1 MITRLEAT
9 LEGIT
14 RDGIPALTLAPV
26 GLGGVAVEAL
36 VPVYLADRLEGAEGR
51 AVTLH
56 TRTILEGQAQ
66 GTSFVPRLIGFGS
79 REERAF
85 FECFTSVKGLGVR
98 KALRA
103 QAVEP
108 GAIAAMIIA
117 KDAKGLTQLPEI
129 GKRLAETMIAELSGK
144 VERYAGDAIIEP
156 APGEVGSVEPGVAPG
171 APSEAVAALV
181 ALGEQRSEATRKV
194 DSALRVLGEDA
205 DTDSIVRAVFGGVSA
220 G

>member
-14 RDGIPALTLAPV
+14 RDGIPALTLAPT
-26 GLGGVAVEAL
+26 GLTGVALEAL
-36 VPVYLADRLEGAEGR
+36 VPAYLADRLEGREGR

-79 REERAF
+79 RDERAF
-85 FECFTSVKGLGVR
+85 FECFTSVKGLGAR
-98 KALRA
+98 RALRA
-103 QAVEP
+103 LAAEP

-117 KDAKGLTQLPEI
+117 KDAKGLTKLPEI

-144 VERYAGDAIIEP
+144 VERFAGDAIIEH
-156 APGEVGSVEPGVAPG
+156 APGARAGREPDVAPG
-171 APSEAVAALV
+171 APTEAVAALV
-181 ALGEQRSEATRKV
+181 ALGEQRAEATRKV
-194 DSALRVLGEDA
+194 ELALGTLGRDA
-205 DTDSIVRAVFGGVSA
+205 ETDAIVRAVFA
-220 G
+220 GAPG